1 MSVPYSRTSPAEGTN
16 ASGVRHP
23 PSATIQPRRPLATTY
38 LLTPQVNS
46 TPDIQGRGQ
55 MLPQAKLGFVDW
67 GVRFFAYL
75 EQETTGTNRP
85 LLELIYWLGNDGR
98 QELALSIFNFLRPEM
113 WREFCRNR
121 REEKQ
126 GVKRSLSRAVINL
139 QRSAKSYRKLLTS
152 DPALGAGRRLGEGGR
167 LHLSD
172 LLEREAAFLAV
183 QERIGRSAH
192 RQGIKLQSS
201 RQFSVA
207 CRTLARVAKSYRE
220 LLTLTST
227 ITIGQAFNAVAAVDL
242 PAVLEAE
249 AAGLTGILGRVNLAF
264 NKKRFGIKKNFAIL
278 FRLQKFVEE
287 FGLRW
292 ADYLPPTAARNLSDS
307 YIAYLLEAGTDALG
321 LQCHAKLT
329 DAESI
334 GRALSRFQKRETNSL
349 TRLLWRRSAQ
359 KVCDE
364 LRLRAPDP
372 RTSPGAAR
380 A

>member
-1 MSVPYSRTSPAEGTN
+1 
-16 ASGVRHP
+16 
-23 PSATIQPRRPLATTY
+23 
-38 LLTPQVNS
+38 
-46 TPDIQGRGQ
+46 
-55 MLPQAKLGFVDW
+55 
-67 GVRFFAYL
+67 
-75 EQETTGTNRP
+75 
-85 LLELIYWLGNDGR
+85 
-98 QELALSIFNFLRPEM
+98 
-113 WREFCRNR
+113 
-121 REEKQ
+121 
-126 GVKRSLSRAVINL
+126 
-139 QRSAKSYRKLLTS
+139 
-152 DPALGAGRRLGEGGR
+152 
-167 LHLSD
+167 
-172 LLEREAAFLAV
+172 
-183 QERIGRSAH
+183 
-192 RQGIKLQSS
+192 
-201 RQFSVA
+201 
-207 CRTLARVAKSYRE
+207 
-220 LLTLTST
+220 LTLTST

-264 NKKRFGIKKNFAIL
+264 NKKRIGIKKNFAIL